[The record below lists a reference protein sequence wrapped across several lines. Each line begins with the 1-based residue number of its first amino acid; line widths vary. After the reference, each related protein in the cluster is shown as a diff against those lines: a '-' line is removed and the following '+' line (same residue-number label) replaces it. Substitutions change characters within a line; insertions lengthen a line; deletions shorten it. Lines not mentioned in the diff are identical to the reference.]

1 MRSRAGVVSVLA
13 ASWACTMV
21 AVRPEEPAPAAA
33 RVARADTTA
42 ARGRETRR
50 VGAEAGPSRR
60 FTEVRGLWVVR
71 GTLTEADRIR
81 RMVADAAD
89 AGFNTLIVQV
99 RGRGDAYYAS
109 RWEPRAEQVVRPDFD
124 PLALV
129 IDEAHA
135 RGLAVHAWV
144 NTHLVWSGENLPVS
158 PEHVVNERPDW
169 LAVPRALARELWR
182 VEPHDPRF
190 VAALRRYAAE
200 HSDAV
205 EGLYT
210 SPSHPGA
217 QERIYDV
224 WMDLAERYELDG
236 IHFDYVRFPSADF
249 DYGRGALDRFRSW
262 VSPRLSPERLRELDE
277 AYRSD
282 PFAFTDALPGPWG
295 EFRRAQITRLVE
307 RVYHG
312 VKARRPDVLV
322 SAAVFANVDDAYG
335 ARFQDWRAWLDAGI
349 LDVVVPMAYTPAD
362 DLFTAQIREAAVSAG
377 RQDRVWA
384 GIGAYQNGLAGTL
397 DKIDLA
403 RREGVG
409 GLVLFSYDWAVAEG
423 SPAGGGSFLGRVGN
437 ARFGGR

>member
-1 MRSRAGVVSVLA
+1 
-13 ASWACTMV
+13 MV
-21 AVRPEEPAPAAA
+21 AARPEAPAPGTV
-33 RVARADTTA
+33 RTARADTVA
-42 ARGRETRR
+42 ERVREVRR
-50 VGAEAGPSRR
+50 VGAEAGPTRR
-60 FTEVRGLWVVR
+60 FSEVRGLWVVR
-71 GTLTEADRIR
+71 GTLAEEERIR

-99 RGRGDAYYAS
+99 RGRGDAFYAS
-109 RWEPRAEQVVRPDFD
+109 RWEPRAEQVADRDLD
-124 PLALV
+124 PLERV
-129 IDEAHA
+129 IEEAHA

-144 NTHLVWSGENLPVS
+144 NTHLVWSGEGLPLS
-158 PEHVVNERPDW
+158 PEHLVNDRPDW
-169 LAVPRALARELWR
+169 LAVPRSLARDLWR

-190 VAALRRYAAE
+190 VAALRRYAAANPE
-200 HSDAV
+200 SV

-236 IHFDYVRFPSADF
+236 IHFDYVRFPSGDF
-249 DYGRGALDRFRSW
+249 DYSRGALDRFRSW

-277 AYRSD
+277 AYRRD
-282 PFAFTDALPGPWG
+282 PFAFTDALLGSWG

-307 RVYHG
+307 RIYHG
-312 VKARRPDVLV
+312 VKARRPDIVV
-322 SAAVFANVDDAYG
+322 SAAVFANVEDAYG

-349 LDVVVPMAYTPAD
+349 VDVVVPMAYTPENR
-362 DLFTAQIREAAVSAG
+362 LFSAQIREAAVSA
-377 RQDRVWA
+377 RRRDRVWA
-384 GIGAYQNGLAGTL
+384 GIGAYRNGVAGTL

-409 GLVLFSYDWAVAEG
+409 GLVLFSYDWAVTEG
-423 SPAGGGSFLGRVGN
+423 SPGAQGSFLGRIGS